1 MLNMLNF
8 WFGVCAF
15 LCLYAGAAL
24 SMYQYQ
30 ESTSKKLF
38 WVFLALLILSVF
50 LSIRCWQLESRWP
63 VFIVWGVLSFLSFIQ
78 GMEENTKDA
87 GIVFMISLVG
97 LFVTGNILGF
107 RYDMMWPLGIVSVM
121 EFFTVMLIVIGS
133 LPEK

>member
-1 MLNMLNF
+1 
-8 WFGVCAF
+8 
-15 LCLYAGAAL
+15 
-24 SMYQYQ
+24 MYQYQ